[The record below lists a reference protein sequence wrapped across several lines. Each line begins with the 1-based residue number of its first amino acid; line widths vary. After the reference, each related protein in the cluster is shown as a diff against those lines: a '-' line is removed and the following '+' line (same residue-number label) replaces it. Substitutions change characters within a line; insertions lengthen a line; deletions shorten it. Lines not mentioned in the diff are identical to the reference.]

1 MENLSCQWLWSKK
14 T

>member
-1 MENLSCQWLWSKK
+1 MHNSAEILWSKK